1 MKRPAVQKMMN
12 HRVPPGKRIDLSRAD
27 ASDTSGFDG
36 GKAEAAEELARMCE
50 NLEKLQDLLYAS
62 HQHKVLIVL
71 QGMDTSGK
79 DGTIRHVFSGT
90 DPLGIRVASF
100 GVPTAEELDHDFL
113 WRVHRQ
119 VPGKGEIVIFN
130 RSHYEDVLIVRVRK
144 LAPEKV
150 WKARY
155 DQINEFEKILADT
168 GTRILKFF
176 LYIDK
181 EEQRERLEKRLKDPA
196 KQWKFRRGD
205 LDDRKL
211 WDEYITAYEDVL
223 EKTSTEQAPWY
234 IVPANRKWYRNL
246 VVSRVLID
254 ALERLKMRYP
264 RPAEDLSGI
273 TVE

>member
-1 MKRPAVQKMMN
+1 MNAKQTMKQHKVK
-12 HRVPPGKRIDLSRAD
+12 PGDHVDLSKVD

-36 GKAEAAEELARMCE
+36 GKSEGAEELEKLCGK
-50 NLEKLQDLLYAS
+50 LEKLQDLLYAS
-62 HQHKVLIVL
+62 HEHKVLIVL
-71 QGMDTSGK
+71 QGMDTAGK

-130 RSHYEDVLIVRVRK
+130 RSHYEDVLVVRVRK
-144 LAPEKV
+144 FVQEKV

-155 DQINEFEKILADT
+155 GQINDFEKELAET
-168 GTRILKFF
+168 GTVILKFF

-181 EEQRERLEKRLKDPA
+181 DEQRERLEKRLKDPT

-211 WDEYITAYEDVL
+211 WNDYIKAYEDAL
-223 EKTSTEQAPWY
+223 EKTSTEWAPWY
-234 IVPANRKWYRNL
+234 IVPANKKWYRNI
-246 VVSRVLID
+246 VVSRVLIA

-264 RPAEDLSGI
+264 PPAEDLTGI
-273 TVE
+273 TVD